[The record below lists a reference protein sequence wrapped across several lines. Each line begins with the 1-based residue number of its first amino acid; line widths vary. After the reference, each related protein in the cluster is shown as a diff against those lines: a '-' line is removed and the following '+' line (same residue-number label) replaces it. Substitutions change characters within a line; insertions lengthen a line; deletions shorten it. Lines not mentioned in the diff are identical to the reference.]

1 MSDTVPS
8 HRLKLRKPYLKLI
21 ADGTK
26 TVEVRVGYPRM
37 RKIQAGHE
45 LTFVCGDD
53 TVATRVKRVTE
64 YENFEAM
71 LDHEDAVAI
80 GGDLGE
86 SRDELLAVIREIYP
100 PEKEKLGVLAIQI
113 ERIVYDL

>member
-8 HRLKLRKPYLKLI
+8 HRLNLRKPYLKLI

-26 TVEVRVGYPRM
+26 TVEVRVSYPRM

-45 LTFVCGDD
+45 LTFVSGDD

-71 LDHEDAVAI
+71 LDHEDAVTI

-113 ERIVYDL
+113 ELITHDP